1 MLIGE
6 LAFYGLV
13 GAVAAVAFVGSAL
26 WTRRHT
32 GARLRYT
39 LVAPYVTGALALGY
53 VGMSG
58 EVLTLVAA
66 NGRPVPVSRFLV
78 YLLTYTVVVGY
89 VGLLADADR
98 RTTLL
103 GCGCIVGFVLATML
117 NWLFPAPVGTVGKA
131 VTLVS
136 IVGLLWIL
144 FRPLTRA
151 AADVS
156 GPRRLAFGKLRN
168 LMALLILGYLVV
180 GLTSRQGLGLLDA
193 FTGVYV
199 GGYLDV
205 MGHLGFAAIVLRS
218 ADAMEELAADRAS
231 PLAYVRGGHSAV
243 SGGSGDADIDIDT
256 DPEGG
261 D

>member
-13 GAVAAVAFVGSAL
+13 GIVAAIAFGGSAL
-26 WTRRHT
+26 WTRRHA

-39 LVAPYVTGALALGY
+39 LAAPYVTGVLALGY

-58 EVLTLVAA
+58 EVLTLVAHD
-66 NGRPVPVSRFLV
+66 GRPVPVSRFLV
-78 YLLTYTVVVGY
+78 YLLTYTAVVVY

-103 GCGCIVGFVLATML
+103 GSGFIVGFTLATML

-131 VTLVS
+131 LTLVC
-136 IVGLLWIL
+136 IVGLLWTL

-151 AADVS
+151 AAGVS

-168 LMALLILGYLVV
+168 LLALLVLGYLVV

-193 FTGVYV
+193 FTGVYL

-205 MGHLGFAAIVLRS
+205 MGHLGFAALVLRS
-218 ADAMEELAADRAS
+218 TDAVDELAGDHGS
-231 PLAYVRGGHSAV
+231 PLAYVRGGRSAASSASV
-243 SGGSGDADIDIDT
+243 DVDVDADV
-256 DPEGG
+256 EGG